1 MDNWHIVETTFDPDV
16 QRHKETVY
24 TIGNGYLGTRGAFEE
39 GYPDAQPLTLV
50 HGLFDDV
57 PIVNTELVNAPNW
70 LHLVI
75 MVNGERFRMDR
86 GEVLAYCRD
95 LDLRTGALTRTVRW
109 RSPGGQTVHLV
120 FERFASLADP
130 HVLGVRCHVTSV
142 DVAGQVEIRA
152 GVPGHVDNG
161 GFLHWTWRDR
171 GRVGKR
177 RAFLEVETRATGIR
191 LCEACALHVEAEA
204 PVTYGVQPCDWTPT
218 VVARVAVEPG
228 QRVTA
233 DKLVTLHTSR
243 EGPDPRTMALDALD
257 IATTQGYD
265 ALRAANDAA
274 WADRWA
280 TGDVVI
286 EGDDEAD
293 RALRYSLF
301 QLLIAAPQD
310 DEHVSIPAKS
320 LSGLGYRGH
329 VFWDTEIFMLP
340 FFIYTQPETAR
351 NMLMYRY
358 HTLSSARNVA
368 AEQGYEGAL
377 FAWESALTGEETTPR
392 WVPDPKSGELVRI
405 WSGDIEIHIAADV
418 AYATYHYWRVTGD
431 DVFMRD
437 YGAELVLDTARFW
450 GARAEWNEER
460 GVYEI
465 NDVIGPDEYHDHVD
479 NNAFTNGMA
488 RWNLETALDVLAWLR
503 REHPQKAGELV
514 AQLDLSP
521 ERLAHW
527 NDVID
532 KLVILQNDETG
543 LFEQFE
549 DFFEL
554 QDVDLEDYEPRT
566 ASMQALLGI
575 EGVQEYQILKQA
587 DVLMLLYLL
596 PSAYDQETTQVNWD
610 YYTPRTDHTYGSSLG
625 PAIQAALA
633 ARQGAVEEAYEHFL
647 RAARTD
653 LMDVRGN
660 TGDGIHAAS
669 AGGLWQ
675 AAIFGFGGVQ
685 LTEEDPT
692 ADPQLPS
699 HWHRLAFRLKY
710 QGQWYDFDFSTDAQ
724 DATTSVGNDAPTI
737 KK

>member
-1 MDNWHIVETTFDPDV
+1 MNNNWHIVETTFEPNV
-16 QRHKETVY
+16 LRHKETVY

-39 GYPDAQPLTLV
+39 DYPDAQPLTLI

-75 MVNGERFRMDR
+75 VVNGERFRMDR
-86 GEVLAYCRD
+86 GEVLNYRRV
-95 LDLRTGALTRTVRW
+95 LDLRTGVLTRMVRW
-109 RSPGGQTVHLV
+109 RSPSGQTVDLV

-130 HVLGVRCHVTSV
+130 HVLGLRCHVTSV
-142 DVAGQVEIRA
+142 DVAGEVEIRA
-152 GVPGHVDNG
+152 GVPGHVDNL

-171 GRVGKR
+171 GEVGAR
-177 RAFLEVETRATGIR
+177 RAFLEVETRSTGIR

-204 PVTYGVQPCDWTPT
+204 PATYAVQPCDWTPT

-233 DKLVTLHTSR
+233 DKLVTLYTSR
-243 EGPDPRTMALDALD
+243 EDSEPREKAL
-257 IATTQGYD
+257 ATLETAVARGYD

-274 WADRWA
+274 WADVWE
-280 TGDVVI
+280 TSNVVI

-293 RALRYSLF
+293 RALRHSLF

-340 FFIYTQPETAR
+340 LFIYTQPESAR

-358 HTLSSARNVA
+358 HTLPSARQVA
-368 AEQGYEGAL
+368 AEQGYAGAL

-418 AYATYHYWRVTGD
+418 AYAAHHYWRVTGD
-431 DVFMRD
+431 DAFMRE

-450 GARAEWNEER
+450 GSRAEWNAER
-460 GVYEI
+460 GAYEI

-488 RWNLETALDVLAWLR
+488 RWNLETALDVLTWLR
-503 REHPQKAGELV
+503 REYPQKADELI
-514 AQLDLSP
+514 ARLDLSA

-527 NDVID
+527 NAVID
-532 KLVILQNDETG
+532 KLVILQDDETG
-543 LFEQFE
+543 LVEQFE
-549 DFFEL
+549 GFFEL
-554 QDVDLEDYEPRT
+554 RDVDLEDYEPRT

-575 EGVQEYQILKQA
+575 EGVQDYQILKQA

-596 PSAYDQETTQVNWD
+596 PEAHDQETKQANWD

-633 ARQGAVEEAYEHFL
+633 ARQGEPEEAYEHFL
-647 RAARTD
+647 RAARVD
-653 LMDVRGN
+653 LLNVRGN
-660 TGDGIHAAS
+660 TGDGVHAAS

-675 AAIFGFGGVQ
+675 AAIFGFGGVR
-685 LTEEDPT
+685 LTAEGPI
-692 ADPQLPS
+692 AHPQLPP
-699 HWHRLAFRLKY
+699 HWRRLAFRLKY
-710 QGQWYDFDFSTDAQ
+710 RGRWYDFDFKVKARQST
-724 DATTSVGNDAPTI
+724 APT
-737 KK
+737 KRSTSGN

>member
-1 MDNWHIVETTFDPDV
+1 MDNWHIIETAFDPSALH
-16 QRHKETVY
+16 HKETVY
-24 TIGNGYLGTRGAFEE
+24 TIGNGYLGTRGAFGE
-39 GYPDAQPLTLV
+39 GYLDDQPLTLI

-75 MVNGERFRMDR
+75 LINGERFRMDR
-86 GEVLAYCRD
+86 GDVLDYRRD
-95 LDLRTGALTRTVRW
+95 LDMRTGVLTRTVRW
-109 RSPGGQTVHLV
+109 RSPGGQTVELV

-130 HVLGVRCHVTSV
+130 HILGVRCRITSV
-142 DVAGQVEIRA
+142 DVAGEVEIRA
-152 GVPGHVDNG
+152 GVPGHVDNL
-161 GFLHWTWRDR
+161 GFLHWEWRDQ
-171 GRVGKR
+171 GHVEKQ
-177 RAFLEVETRATGIR
+177 RAYLTVETRATGIQ
-191 LCEACALHVEAEA
+191 LCEACDLHVSAGDWVRYSE
-204 PVTYGVQPCDWTPT
+204 QSCDWTPT

-233 DKLVTLHTSR
+233 DKLVTLFTSR
-243 EGPDPRTMALDALD
+243 ETPQPQATALNAL
-257 IATTQGYD
+257 AAAVEQGYA
-265 ALRAANDAA
+265 ALRAANDTA
-274 WADRWA
+274 WKKTWEKCNV
-280 TGDVVI
+280 TI
-286 EGDDEAD
+286 EGDDDAD

-301 QLLIAAPQD
+301 QLLIAAPQE

-340 FFIYTQPETAR
+340 FFIYTQPKLAR

-358 HTLSSARNVA
+358 HTLPSARRVA

-418 AYATYHYWRVTGD
+418 AYGVHQYWTVTGD
-431 DVFMRD
+431 DAFMRD
-437 YGAELVLDTARFW
+437 YGTEIILDTARFW
-450 GARAEWNEER
+450 ASRAEWNAER
-460 GVYEI
+460 GAYEI
-465 NDVIGPDEYHDHVD
+465 TDVIGPDEYHDHVD
-479 NNAFTNGMA
+479 NNAFTNCMA
-488 RWNLETALDVLAWLR
+488 CWNLETALDVLTWLR
-503 REHPQKAGELV
+503 REHPEKAEDLT
-514 AQLDLSP
+514 ARFDLSP
-521 ERLAHW
+521 ERLAGWTH
-527 NDVID
+527 VID
-532 KLVILQNDETG
+532 RLVIPQDPETG

-549 DFFEL
+549 GFFDL
-554 QDVDLEDYEPRT
+554 RDVDLEDYEPRT
-566 ASMQALLGI
+566 SSMQALLGI
-575 EGVQEYQILKQA
+575 AGVQDYQILKQA

-596 PSAYDQETTQVNWD
+596 SSAYDQETMRTNWD

-633 ARQGAVEEAYEHFL
+633 ARRGAVEEAYEHFL

-675 AAIFGFGGVQ
+675 AAVFGFGGVQ
-685 LTEEDPT
+685 VTKKGLVARPS
-692 ADPQLPS
+692 LPP
-699 HWHRLAFRLKY
+699 HWTRLAFRLKY
-710 QGQWYDFDFSTDAQ
+710 KGEWHAFDLA
-724 DATTSVGNDAPTI
+724 AE
-737 KK
+737 